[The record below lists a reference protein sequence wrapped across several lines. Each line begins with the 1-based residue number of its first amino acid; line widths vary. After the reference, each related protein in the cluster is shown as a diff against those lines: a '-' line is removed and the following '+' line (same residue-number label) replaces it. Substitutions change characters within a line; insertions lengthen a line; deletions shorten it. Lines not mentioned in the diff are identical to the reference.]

1 MEKSRVLEIGRF
13 VLVGGISF
21 LIDWGLLFIC
31 TEWLHIYYLYS
42 SAISFTVSVLV
53 NYFLCVV
60 YVFSNSRKQTGE
72 QAILFIGSSI
82 VGLGLNQICMKIFV
96 EYFFIYY
103 MLAKI
108 FSTGIVMIWNYWMKR
123 KAVLMK

>member
-60 YVFSNSRKQTGE
+60 YVFSNSRKQTGK

>member
-60 YVFSNSRKQTGE
+60 YVFSNSRKQTGK

-108 FSTGIVMIWNYWMKR
+108 FSTGIVMIWNYWMR

>member
-60 YVFSNSRKQTGE
+60 YVFSNSRKQTGK

-108 FSTGIVMIWNYWMKR
+108 FSTGIVMIWNYWMM
-123 KAVLMK
+123 LESG

>member
-1 MEKSRVLEIGRF
+1 M
-13 VLVGGISF
+13 
-21 LIDWGLLFIC
+21 IDWGLLFIC

-60 YVFSNSRKQTGE
+60 YVFSNSRKQTGK

>member
-42 SAISFTVSVLV
+42 SAISFTASVLV

-60 YVFSNSRKQTGE
+60 YVFPDSRKQTGK

-82 VGLGLNQICMKIFV
+82 VGLGLNQICMKVFV
-96 EYFFIYY
+96 EYFAIYY

-108 FSTGIVMIWNYWMKR
+108 FSTAIVMIWNYWMKR
-123 KAVLMK
+123 KAVLMR

>member
-31 TEWLHIYYLYS
+31 TEWFHIYYLYS

-60 YVFSNSRKQTGE
+60 YVFPNSRKQTSK

-82 VGLGLNQICMKIFV
+82 IGLGLNQVCMKIFV
-96 EYFFIYY
+96 EYFAIYY